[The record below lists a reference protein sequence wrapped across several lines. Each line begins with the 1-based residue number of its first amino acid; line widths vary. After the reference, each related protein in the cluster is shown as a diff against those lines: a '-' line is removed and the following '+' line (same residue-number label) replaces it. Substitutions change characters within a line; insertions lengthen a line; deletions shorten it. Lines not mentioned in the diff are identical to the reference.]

1 VSSISVKL
9 DKWLYRR
16 LRVLSRRE
24 GRPMTVLLNQAV
36 LLFIQQRKIEQTVVK
51 ELQQKLNPEEMP

>member
-1 VSSISVKL
+1 MSSISVKL

>member
-1 VSSISVKL
+1 MSAISVKL

>member
-1 VSSISVKL
+1 MSAISVKL

-24 GRPMTVLLNQAV
+24 GRPMTTMLNQAV
-36 LLFIQQRKIEQTVVK
+36 LLFIQQRKIEEKVVQQ
-51 ELQQKLNPEEMP
+51 LQQKLNPEEMP